1 MTWQSIHA
9 FWFKACGPDQWFF
22 KKTKKFDKLIRS
34 KYEKTYWEIMR
45 GEHAD
50 WRTSAKG
57 RLAEIIV
64 LDQFARNM
72 FRGKAQAFVGDA
84 LALAL
89 AQEAILAG
97 AHKGMSKNERLF
109 LYLPFMHAESKKI
122 QKESI
127 VLFATLNDAKVLW
140 FAKDHKK
147 VIDRFGRYPH
157 RNAARGWKSTP
168 EEKKFMLTHK
178 GY

>member
-1 MTWQSIHA
+1 MKWQDVHT
-9 FWFKACGPDQWFF
+9 FWFKTCGPDQWFF
-22 KKTKKFDKLIRS
+22 KKTKKFDDNIRR
-34 KYEKTYWEIMR
+34 KYEKVYWEILR

-50 WRTSAKG
+50 WRKSPRG
-57 RLAEIIV
+57 RLVEIII

-72 FRGKAQAFVGDA
+72 FRGSAQAFAGDA

-89 AQEAILAG
+89 SQEAIRAG
-97 AHKGMSKNERLF
+97 AHKGMSKDERMF

-122 QKESI
+122 QRESI
-127 VLFATLNDAKVLW
+127 ALFASLKDKKLLW
-140 FAKDHKK
+140 YAKDHKK
-147 VIDRFGRYPH
+147 IIDRFGRYPH

-168 EEKKFMLTHK
+168 AEKAFMLTHK